1 MGHIN
6 NPMVNFKEEIR
17 KDAEAMLDKHNVLP
31 QYKGLSVEERQE
43 ISKADRLPYDVC
55 LLNLTGDLNVGTI
68 IRSAHLLGAS
78 RVWVVGR
85 RKVDQR
91 STVGAE
97 NYIEIEKVGG
107 LNEDDL
113 TIDEDVF
120 LGVINSNSRYMPVF
134 CETGGEM
141 LGQFE
146 WLDAMKVCPQN
157 PDGENNLFRPLLI
170 FGNENRGIG
179 ENILALRER
188 MERSLTVAIPMRGV
202 MRSFNV
208 STAAGIMMWDLVSN
222 MGWM

>member
-1 MGHIN
+1 MAGK
-6 NPMVNFKEEIR
+6 PMVNFADEIR

-31 QYKGLSVEERQE
+31 QFKALSVEERQAITE
-43 ISKADRLPYDVC
+43 ADRLPYDVC

-97 NYIEIEKVGG
+97 NYIDMVKVGG
-107 LNEDDL
+107 LREDDL

-120 LGVINSNSRYMPVF
+120 LDVINSNPRYMPVF

-141 LGQFE
+141 LGAFN
-146 WLDAMKVCPQN
+146 WRSALTPAMRALDSSDDMY
-157 PDGENNLFRPLLI
+157 RPLLI

-179 ENILALRER
+179 DNILGLRDQLQ
-188 MERSLTVAIPMRGV
+188 RSMTVAIPMRGV

-208 STAAGIMMWDLVSN
+208 STAAGIMMWDLVSG